1 LKYLTLNPSTFAFL
15 NPKGK
20 KKKKKKRKKKKE
32 KKKEIP
38 SYLEKAVRGPKV
50 YKRKI

>member
-15 NPKGK
+15 NPKGEEKKKEKKEK
-20 KKKKKKRKKKKE
+20 KKK

-50 YKRKI
+50 YKIKI